1 MAVNETVGINLVAD
15 TKSLRSQLREATQE
29 LARLQDTAGASAQ
42 AIAQAAKRA
51 AELKDR
57 IGDAKDTID
66 AFSPDAKFRA
76 FSASIQGVAGAFAG
90 AQGALALFGVEGEN
104 VQKQLLKVQS
114 ALALS
119 EGLNSVFGSID
130 AFKNLGLVIK
140 TNVTAGLASMRA
152 SAVSAFATMR
162 ASAVAAFTT
171 LRGALIAT
179 GIGVF
184 VVALGLIITNFDSI
198 KATLLKLFPGLAEF
212 AKAITN
218 IKDKFFDLIGVTDR
232 AEEALKKYEKTSAR
246 RKESLEQE
254 LKVLQAAGASEE
266 QLSNKR
272 KEIINADLDVLRK
285 KLKTNKSLSA
295 EEQKQFRD
303 LKNELAVI
311 ETSYNKSVRDEAA
324 KAAKKAKDE
333 RDRLAKEAREAQKK
347 INEEAANVQ
356 REAALSLL
364 DAQTR
369 ELKEREEKYQKDR
382 VTVLKSNNKD
392 LTNLNLE
399 REKDIAAINKKYADI
414 KLEAE
419 KKALEEE
426 AKALDEFYK
435 DQEEKQKKANELAR
449 QLALEEVQDK
459 LTAIDL
465 KNQEL
470 DNDFKEDLLRLENK
484 KTLLEESKNVEL
496 SNAELTAAER
506 LKISRDYAAKEKAI
520 EGEITAVKKAE
531 IDARNK
537 KAMQEFD
544 LAQQLGGLLQQIAG
558 KNKELAI
565 AGIVIEQAAG
575 IAKIIQNTATAN
587 AIAVAASPLTAGQP
601 WVAYNT
607 VQAGLSIA
615 SSIAAGVSAISQINA
630 AGKGSSGSV
639 SAGASLSSG
648 GSAPVAPPTPRPQA
662 TSLDARSLN
671 TINNVVARAYV
682 VESDITGSQK
692 RIRRIENAARI

>member
-29 LARLQDTAGASAQ
+29 LAKLQDTAGASAQ
-42 AIAQAAKRA
+42 EIAKAAKRA

-104 VQKQLLKVQS
+104 VQKQLLKVQA

-162 ASAVAAFTT
+162 ASAIATFTT

-184 VVALGLIITNFDSI
+184 VVTLGLIVSNFDAI
-198 KATLLKLFPGLAEF
+198 KATLVKIFPGLAEF
-212 AKAITN
+212 GKFIGNLT
-218 IKDKFFDLIGVTDR
+218 DKFTDLIGVTDR
-232 AEEALKKYEKTSAR
+232 AAESLENYQKSSAR
-246 RKESLEQE
+246 KKEGLEQE
-254 LKVLQAAGASEE
+254 LKILEAAGASEK
-266 QLSNKR
+266 QLSDKR
-272 KEIINADLDVLRK
+272 NEIIENELNVLRK
-285 KLKTNKSLSA
+285 TLKVKGDLST
-295 EEQKQFRD
+295 EDQKRFRD
-303 LKNELAVI
+303 LKTEQAVI
-311 ETSYNKSVRDEAA
+311 ETKFNKSVRDEAA
-324 KAAKKAKDE
+324 KAAKKAQDE
-333 RDRLAKEAREAQKK
+333 RDRLAKEAREKQAK
-347 INEEAANVQ
+347 INEDAANLQ

-364 DAQTR
+364 DEQTR
-369 ELKEREEKYQKDR
+369 ELKEREDKYQKDR
-382 VTVLKSNNKD
+382 ITILKSNNKD
-392 LTNLNLE
+392 LTNLDAE
-399 REKDIAAINKKYADI
+399 RNKDIANINKKYSDI

-435 DQEEKQKKANELAR
+435 DQEEKQKKANDVSR
-449 QLALEEVQDK
+449 QLSFEEIQDK
-459 LTAIDL
+459 ISGIDK

-470 DNDFKEDLLRLENK
+470 DTDFEQDILRLENK
-484 KTLLEESKNVEL
+484 KLLLEESKNVEL

-506 LKISRDYAAKEKAI
+506 LKITRDYADKEIAVDK
-520 EGEITAVKKAE
+520 EITASKKAE
-531 IDARNK
+531 SDARQAIND
-537 KAMQEFD
+537 AYLG
-544 LAQQLGGLLQQIAG
+544 LALQFGNALTNLAG
-558 KNKELAI
+558 ENKELAI
-565 AGIVIEQAAG
+565 AGVVISQAAAIGQIISQTG
-575 IAKIIQNTATAN
+575 IAN
-587 AIAVAASPLTAGQP
+587 AKAVATSPITGGMP
-601 WVAYNT
+601 WVAINT
-607 VQAGLSIA
+607 ASAALSIA
-615 SSIAAGVSAISQINA
+615 ASIKSGAQAIRQINNP
-630 AGKGSSGSV
+630 KSSGV
-639 SAGASLSSG
+639 TSG
-648 GSAPVAPPTPRPQA
+648 LNTSAPVTPPMPRPQA
-662 TSLDARSLN
+662 TALDSASLN
-671 TINNVVARAYV
+671 TISNVVARAYV